1 MVCEAEWTAFE
12 QPDPN
17 NLQLQALQRVLRML
31 ANGQHDVQND
41 PMIPMMGQAGGPG
54 SERITKALTMAMQ
67 VRGEAWRAAL
77 PSMYA
82 WIDWACVPQPN
93 AALWKPM
100 SMRHALPQGTGKEDA
115 SSAPP
120 KAAESDHR
128 AKAGMSESVLSDLRR
143 AVRSLPAYV
152 ELSEFLLV
160 LAPPVAH
167 ADVRGRVCNLRT
179 WFSRGW
185 TRLEICSAFLAR
197 RPLPVLVISS
207 HATDPPVPLDG
218 GVGATAARRLLAARG
233 RFTVEA
239 DRAVVAEVQLALL
252 EAASAR
258 CRAQKEL
265 VELFLVEA
273 VIETLSQFRP
283 LPRVGEAP
291 GGGEASGGVTDGGA
305 DVVKDGAAA
314 LRERVAWD
322 QERMAEYGINL
333 LMVAA
338 FLGDVHALTGLLG
351 TATSEQINQTAT
363 KGVPGTLV
371 APGMTPLILA
381 NLSASSGGPQCVT
394 ALLEA
399 GADPKIPL
407 FDNPFIRI
415 SAFASPFPLPAGVQA
430 EGTLDA
436 WLKRSPD
443 DAHQTMKLPLG
454 APTSVLAVAALKGN
468 LAQVRTLLRHGARP
482 SDTDLVR
489 AGAPYTFLHQMLQGD
504 LFYSFRA
511 TCVDAETLE
520 AVLTAYGP
528 EQLDAR
534 SRVPPEVRR
543 LHADA
548 CRTYG
553 RRLPPLVRAAE
564 VSGLPGHPQGG
575 LTALHQAILLGEPE
589 LCTALLA
596 AGAPASTRT
605 RGRWWRRGRTPLE
618 LARAEFGAQGHN
630 PALGV
635 LELIEEVLNADGK
648 KGKGKRKGNGK
659 GKARTT
665 GSTLAKD
672 KVLPRGGY
680 SGVVVPPAEGAP

>member
-239 DRAVVAEVQLALL
+239 DRAVVAE
-252 EAASAR
+252 
-258 CRAQKEL
+258 
-265 VELFLVEA
+265 
-273 VIETLSQFRP
+273 
-283 LPRVGEAP
+283 
-291 GGGEASGGVTDGGA
+291 
-305 DVVKDGAAA
+305 
-314 LRERVAWD
+314 
-322 QERMAEYGINL
+322 
-333 LMVAA
+333 
-338 FLGDVHALTGLLG
+338 
-351 TATSEQINQTAT
+351 
-363 KGVPGTLV
+363 
-371 APGMTPLILA
+371 
-381 NLSASSGGPQCVT
+381 
-394 ALLEA
+394 
-399 GADPKIPL
+399 
-407 FDNPFIRI
+407 
-415 SAFASPFPLPAGVQA
+415 PAGLQA

-520 AVLTAYGP
+520 AVLTAFGP